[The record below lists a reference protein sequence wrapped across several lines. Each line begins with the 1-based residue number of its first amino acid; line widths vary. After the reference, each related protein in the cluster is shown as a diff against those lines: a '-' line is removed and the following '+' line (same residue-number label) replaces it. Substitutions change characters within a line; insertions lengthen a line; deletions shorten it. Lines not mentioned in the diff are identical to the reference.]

1 MAKYSITK
9 DPGATNVFALSKDVG
24 ATEIEVTKNPG
35 SATATFQ
42 KNAATKVRLAKGFT
56 TLRPEIVSNGDMEAG
71 ATGWT
76 PQGTATL
83 DVETTIVHAGSQS
96 LKLTRGAVGN
106 NNTSQSVTT
115 VVGERY
121 TVSGWLRLGAGA
133 NSAYMYAGTS
143 AFLANIWSSVTT
155 TAGSWVLLS
164 GTFQATGTTTFIGFG
179 CTADDGDIIYADDIS
194 LKLS

>member
-1 MAKYSITK
+1 MTTYSITK
-9 DPGATNVFALSKDVG
+9 DPNADNVFALSKDPD
-24 ATEIEVTKNPG
+24 ATEIQTTKNPG

-56 TLRPEIVSNGDMEAG
+56 TLRPELVSNGDMEAG

-76 PQGTATL
+76 PQGTSTL

-96 LKLTRGAVGN
+96 LKLTRGATGN
-106 NNTSQSVTT
+106 NASQSVAT
-115 VVGERY
+115 VVGETY
-121 TVSGWLRLGAGA
+121 AVSGWVQLSTGTNLG
-133 NSAYMYAGTS
+133 YMYAGTS
-143 AFLANIWSSVTT
+143 AFLANIWSSATS

-164 GTFQATGTTTFIGFG
+164 GTFQATGTATFIGFG
-179 CTADDGDIIYADDIS
+179 CNADDGDIIYADDIS